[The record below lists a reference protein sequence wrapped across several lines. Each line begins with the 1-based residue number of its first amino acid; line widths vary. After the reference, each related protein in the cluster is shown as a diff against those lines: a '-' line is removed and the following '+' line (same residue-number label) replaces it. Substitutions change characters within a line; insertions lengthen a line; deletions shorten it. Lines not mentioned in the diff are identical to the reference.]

1 MARRWR
7 VVKENAT
14 QEALLV
20 RAQPLRLAKEISQR
34 IVDVVH
40 VEDGA
45 FLLEVNKQGEGK
57 ACIGR

>member
-1 MARRWR
+1 MMRRWR

-20 RAQPLRLAKEISQR
+20 RVQPLGLAKEISQR

-40 VEDGA
+40 VEDGTL
-45 FLLEVNKQGEGK
+45 LLEVEKQGEGK

>member
-1 MARRWR
+1 M
-7 VVKENAT
+7 VKENAT

-20 RAQPLRLAKEISQR
+20 RAQPLGLAKEISQR

-40 VEDGA
+40 VEHGA
-45 FLLEVNKQGEGK
+45 LLLEVEKQGEGK

>member
-1 MARRWR
+1 MTRRWR

-14 QEALLV
+14 QEAFLV
-20 RAQPLRLAKEISQR
+20 GTKPLGLAKEISQR
-34 IVDVVH
+34 IVDVVS

-45 FLLEVNKQGEGK
+45 LLLEVEKQGESK

>member
-1 MARRWR
+1 MTRRWR

-20 RAQPLRLAKEISQR
+20 RAQPLGLAKEISQR

-40 VEDGA
+40 VEHGA
-45 FLLEVNKQGEGK
+45 LLFEVEKQGEGK

>member
-1 MARRWR
+1 M
-7 VVKENAT
+7 KENAT

-20 RAQPLRLAKEISQR
+20 GTKPLGLAKEISQR
-34 IVDVVH
+34 IVDVVS

-45 FLLEVNKQGEGK
+45 LLLEVEKQGEGK

>member
-1 MARRWR
+1 MTRRWR

-34 IVDVVH
+34 IVDAVH

-45 FLLEVNKQGEGK
+45 FLLEVEKQGKGK

>member
-1 MARRWR
+1 MRRWR

-20 RAQPLRLAKEISQR
+20 RVQPLGLAKEISQR
-34 IVDVVH
+34 IIDVVH
-40 VEDGA
+40 VEDGTL
-45 FLLEVNKQGEGK
+45 LLEVEKQGEGK